1 MMHTSH
7 PSSQKVLA
15 AALSVKLNGK
25 PVSAL
30 VDSGAGLTVI
40 DIEAVRDLGLEAQLI
55 TKEGNIFGLAKEPVE
70 VIGMLKLSLDLG
82 NGQNH
87 SFEVLTGSQNTCILG
102 RDLLTKFVVTEFN
115 WQSHSIGDMWKYSQ
129 FTIVGGAP

>member
-7 PSSQKVLA
+7 PSSQGVLA

-30 VDSGAGLTVI
+30 VGSGAGPSVI

-55 TKEGNIFGLAKEPVE
+55 TKEGKIFGLAKEPVE
-70 VIGMLKLSLDLG
+70 VVGMLKLSLDLG
-82 NGQNH
+82 NGQIVDH
-87 SFEVLTGSQNTCILG
+87 SFEVLTGSQNTYVHVSWEW
-102 RDLLTKFVVTEFN
+102 T
-115 WQSHSIGDMWKYSQ
+115 Y
-129 FTIVGGAP
+129 